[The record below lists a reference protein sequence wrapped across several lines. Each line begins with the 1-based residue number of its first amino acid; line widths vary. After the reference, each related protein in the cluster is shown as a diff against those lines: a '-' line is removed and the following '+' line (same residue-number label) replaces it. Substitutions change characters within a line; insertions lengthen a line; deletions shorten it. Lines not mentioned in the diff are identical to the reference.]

1 MSISKISPELFHKLV
16 GLAALELLSA
26 EGAYLLTEMNHQL
39 SSVNAL
45 LQVPLEDDIQP
56 TPSAGSRSKTT
67 YSQPCTESD
76 ARGQVRARTSG
87 SLSRHPARSWLVRRK
102 LKMVCSPSRM

>member
-56 TPSAGSRSKTT
+56 TLHGIECQGAGPRADVWQPFPTPSEILSGA
-67 YSQPCTESD
+67 PETED
-76 ARGQVRARTSG
+76 GMFAVPDVKGA
-87 SLSRHPARSWLVRRK
+87 K
-102 LKMVCSPSRM
+102 

>member
-45 LQVPLEDDIQP
+45 LQVPLEEDIQP
-56 TPSAGSRSKTT
+56 TLHGIDCQGAGPRADVWQPFPASAEILAGAPEIEDGMFAVPDVKG
-67 YSQPCTESD
+67 
-76 ARGQVRARTSG
+76 A
-87 SLSRHPARSWLVRRK
+87 K
-102 LKMVCSPSRM
+102 

>member
-16 GLAALELLSA
+16 GLAALELTAA

-45 LQVPLEDDIQP
+45 LQCHLKKA
-56 TPSAGSRSKTT
+56 S
-67 YSQPCTESD
+67 SQPCTASS
-76 ARGQVRARTSG
+76 ARGQVRAWMPGNPSP
-87 SLSRHPARSWLVRRK
+87 HPARSWLARRK
-102 LKMVCSPSRM
+102 LKMVCSPSRT

>member
-56 TPSAGSRSKTT
+56 TLHGIECQGAGPRADVWQPFPTPSEILAGA
-67 YSQPCTESD
+67 PETED
-76 ARGQVRARTSG
+76 GMFAVPDVKGAN
-87 SLSRHPARSWLVRRK
+87 
-102 LKMVCSPSRM
+102 

>member
-16 GLAALELLSA
+16 GLAALELISA

-56 TPSAGSRSKTT
+56 TLHGIQCQGAGPRTDAWQPFPTPSEILAGAPEIEDGMIAVPDVKG
-67 YSQPCTESD
+67 
-76 ARGQVRARTSG
+76 A
-87 SLSRHPARSWLVRRK
+87 K
-102 LKMVCSPSRM
+102 